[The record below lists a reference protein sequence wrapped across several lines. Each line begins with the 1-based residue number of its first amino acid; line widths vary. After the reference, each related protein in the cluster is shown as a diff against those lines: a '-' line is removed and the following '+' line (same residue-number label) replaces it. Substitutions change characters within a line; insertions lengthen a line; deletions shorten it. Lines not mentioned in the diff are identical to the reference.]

1 MATKTYRSIYMSRD
15 LELRLEKLAEKEQSS
30 FSRLV
35 RIGVENY
42 LAGLEKKNTHDRKLG
57 GR

>member
-1 MATKTYRSIYMSRD
+1 MSRD